1 MYVITVDGDRVYTF
15 DNRELAGI
23 FCSLLEFTLECKTFT
38 AVLKRENEE
47 DFVLEVWNRD

>member
-15 DNRELAGI
+15 NDRENAIL
-23 FCSLLEFTLECKTFT
+23 FCTLLEFTVECKTFT
-38 AVLKRENEE
+38 AVHKIENKE